1 MTMSGAVPHAG
12 TTGATIHRDTYG
24 VPHVYGVTEEDAF
37 YALAWAMCEDGAER
51 LFLNL
56 RIGIGRGAEVPDGGG
71 ELWAE
76 PARVLRIE
84 ELAQREWDAA
94 APQVR
99 RDLVAFAEG
108 LEAYR
113 AAFPGRCGS
122 ALPADPL
129 QVVAFGRLL
138 FASFSYRAVI
148 AKAQAALEGTDQP
161 IYATDQSNSWAL
173 AGSRTASGKPMLLI
187 DPHWDARGPLALY
200 EAHVHGGDLDCG
212 GFMPLGYPFLALGYT
227 PGVAWTLTAGGADSV
242 DAYELKL
249 HPEDP
254 DRYWYDGSWRRMQV
268 WEGTRRA
275 LNPEGDLAEAPY
287 RVRHTVHG
295 PVILEDQGRAFAG
308 AMCDLENDQVAT
320 QFYRMG
326 MSRNADAL
334 REALRMDQLAWFNLT
349 YATAEGHI
357 GYLQTGSCP
366 LRPVRLGGMA
376 ALDGTTSA
384 SRWQGRVP
392 ADGLPQVH
400 DPETGWLQNCNT
412 AANVVTDGLSMTRE
426 DFPPGALFGHY
437 GDVWRGRG
445 TRARQMLRQAE
456 GYTMEDGQALAFDTL
471 ALAGLMWRPP
481 LVEGFRRFRDAIDDP
496 PDELDAA
503 LDAVLAWD
511 ARMEPDSVGATILRT
526 WRGCYGRRHPE
537 VQGDA
542 QMQHLPASD
551 EELRDAALALAEAVR
566 MLQEHHGTALVPWGQ
581 IHRLQLAD
589 VDLAVSGDE
598 EVIFMDCLRAT
609 GPGILMDEEGMVP
622 ASRGQVTT
630 TLVSLSDPLVVWS
643 VTPYGQSLD
652 AASPHYTDQMAVYA
666 SDRLRP
672 AWHTWEQLQ
681 GHIESSTAL
690 DWDI

>member
-1 MTMSGAVPHAG
+1 MMRSDAVPHAG

-24 VPHVYGVTEEDAF
+24 VPHIYGASEEDAH

-51 LFLNL
+51 LFRNL
-56 RIGIGRGAEVPDGGG
+56 RIGVGRSAEVPDGDG
-71 ELWAE
+71 ELWVQL
-76 PARVLRIE
+76 ARVLCVE
-84 ELAQREWDAA
+84 ELARRAWDAA
-94 APQVR
+94 TPQMQSN
-99 RDLVAFAEG
+99 LEAFAEG

-113 AAFPGRCGS
+113 AAHPERCGA

-129 QVVAFGRLL
+129 QVLGFGRLMY
-138 FASFSYRAVI
+138 ASFSYQVAL
-148 AKAQAALEGTDQP
+148 AKAEATLDGTDEP
-161 IYATDQSNSWAL
+161 VYDTDHSNSWAL
-173 AGSRTASGKPMLLI
+173 AGSRTASGRPMLLI
-187 DPHWDARGPLALY
+187 DPHWAARGPLALY
-200 EAHVHGGDLDCG
+200 EAHIHGGDLDCG
-212 GFMPLGYPFLALGYT
+212 GFMPLGYPFFALGYT

-254 DRYWYDGSWRRMQV
+254 DRYWYDGAWREMDIR
-268 WEGTRRA
+268 EGIDRA
-275 LNPEGDLAEAPY
+275 LDEDGQLVEAPY
-287 RVRHTVHG
+287 RVRYTVHG
-295 PVILEDQGRAFAG
+295 PVLLERDGRAFAG
-308 AMCDLENDQVAT
+308 AMCDLENDEVAV
-320 QFYRMG
+320 QFYRM
-326 MSRNADAL
+326 SLARTAEAF

-349 YATAEGHI
+349 YATADGHI

-366 LRPVRLGGMA
+366 LRPVRLGEMT

-384 SRWQGRVP
+384 TRWQGRVP

-412 AANVVTDGLSMTRE
+412 AANVVTDGLTMTRE
-426 DFPPGALFGHY
+426 DFPPGALYGHY

-445 TRARQMLRQAE
+445 TRARQVLRDAH
-456 GYTMEDGQALAFDTL
+456 GYTLEDGRALAFDTL

-481 LVEGFRRFRDAIDDP
+481 LVEGFRRYRAAIDDP
-496 PDELDAA
+496 PEELDQA
-503 LDAVLAWD
+503 LEAVLGWD

-542 QMQHLPASD
+542 QMQHLPESEA
-551 EELRDAALALAEAVR
+551 ELRDAALALAEAVR
-566 MLQEHHGTALVPWGQ
+566 MLQAHHGTALVPWGQ
-581 IHRLQLAD
+581 IHRLQLGD

-609 GPGILMDEEGMVP
+609 GPGILMDDEGMVP

-630 TLVSLSDPLVVWS
+630 TLVSFTDPLEVWS

-652 AASPHYTDQMAVYA
+652 PGSPHHTDQMALYA
-666 SDRLRP
+666 SERLRP

-681 GHIESSTAL
+681 GHVEASTVL
-690 DWDI
+690 DREA